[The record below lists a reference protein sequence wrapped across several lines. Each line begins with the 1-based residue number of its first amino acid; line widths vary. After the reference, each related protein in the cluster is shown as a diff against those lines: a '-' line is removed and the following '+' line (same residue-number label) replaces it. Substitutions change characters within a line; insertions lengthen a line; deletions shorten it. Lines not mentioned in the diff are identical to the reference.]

1 VQAGEQFP
9 NHPNE
14 ELIRRAIR
22 GALDA
27 NDRTA
32 LERHLAGCPT
42 CAAELEARRIFQV
55 SLARDGE
62 DDARDRDAVERAM
75 ANIARKAAL
84 DTHASGTD
92 EELDRVALDR
102 AMAGLGERKTSHAGA
117 RRFVRPA
124 IGFAAVGA
132 AAAAAIAL
140 AVSHTPRTTTA
151 TATAGS
157 VTSTRPLILA
167 DGSEIAPEDA
177 ATPIQISEETPVRTT
192 VRLSA
197 GAARFRV
204 RHDDRRLFR
213 VDAGSIEIEDL
224 GTAFRVAH
232 EAEGRVRVTVSE
244 GRVAVVSTLS
254 RLRVELGPGDDRVF
268 SDTAAPGKLVEQPS
282 DATPSEAPKT
292 AVVPV
297 RDSIH
302 AQLRAH
308 GADDPA
314 GLLAAADV
322 ARRSRLPRAAV
333 APLRRLVERY
343 PKDPRAPSAAFTLGW
358 VLLTDLNRPREAA
371 IAFADAERIA
381 PRGALAEDAAARV
394 AEAWQNAGEPRR
406 AAAAARHYAQM
417 YPTGRYIVLMRGLI
431 GEH

>member
-1 VQAGEQFP
+1 
-9 NHPNE
+9 
-14 ELIRRAIR
+14 
-22 GALDA
+22 
-27 NDRTA
+27 
-32 LERHLAGCPT
+32 
-42 CAAELEARRIFQV
+42 
-55 SLARDGE
+55 
-62 DDARDRDAVERAM
+62 M
-75 ANIARKAAL
+75 ANIAREAAL
-84 DTHASGTD
+84 DTHSSGTD

-117 RRFVRPA
+117 RRFVRSA

-151 TATAGS
+151 TTTAGS

-177 ATPIQISEETPVRTT
+177 ATPIQISEETPLRTT

-224 GTAFRVAH
+224 GTVFGVAH
-232 EAEGRVRVTVSE
+232 EPEGRVRVTVSE

-268 SDTAAPGKLVEQPS
+268 SATAALGELVEQPS
-282 DATPSEAPKT
+282 EATPSEAPKT

-297 RDSIH
+297 SGSIH
-302 AQLRAH
+302 AQSRAH

-314 GLLAAADV
+314 SLLD
-322 ARRSRLPRAAV
+322 RR
-333 APLRRLVERY
+333 RR
-343 PKDPRAPSAAFTLGW
+343 
-358 VLLTDLNRPREAA
+358 RPA
-371 IAFADAERIA
+371 IALA
-381 PRGALAEDAAARV
+381 P
-394 AEAWQNAGEPRR
+394 
-406 AAAAARHYAQM
+406 
-417 YPTGRYIVLMRGLI
+417 
-431 GEH
+431 